1 MKCKT
6 YNNDLVRYSGKSP
19 HSTRQETKIQFLGQL
34 QLFVYLLSSVF
45 FFNVNKRVEENEF
58 QVVPNDLIPYKYK
71 IIYCLSVIVLVVYIN
86 IEVILVFY
94 EQGERKH

>member
-1 MKCKT
+1 M
-6 YNNDLVRYSGKSP
+6 
-19 HSTRQETKIQFLGQL
+19 QETKIQFLGQL

-71 IIYCLSVIVLVVYIN
+71 ITYCLSVIVLVVYIN

>member
-1 MKCKT
+1 MTWWDIVEKA
-6 YNNDLVRYSGKSP
+6 L
-19 HSTRQETKIQFLGQL
+19 IQQGRRPR
-34 QLFVYLLSSVF
+34 
-45 FFNVNKRVEENEF
+45 FNSWVEENEF

-71 IIYCLSVIVLVVYIN
+71 IIYCLSVIVLAVYIN

>member
-1 MKCKT
+1 MEKA
-6 YNNDLVRYSGKSP
+6 L
-19 HSTRQETKIQFLGQL
+19 IQQGRRPRFNSWVSCNYLYIYYL
-34 QLFVYLLSSVF
+34 QF